1 MKITH
6 GHKGF
11 RLSFFNGLTLSV
23 QYGVANYCERQD
35 YSAGM
40 DEPSNPFDIV
50 SSSFEWAVLDES
62 DNLLSMGGDQ
72 VEGHVPFDMLPLV
85 IDRAQRLKPGS
96 KFVEPIGWTVCDA
109 VMELQPQH
117 RADMV
122 RVLLSK

>member
-1 MKITH
+1 MKIQH

-11 RLSFFNGLTLSV
+11 RLTFFNGLTLSV
-23 QYGVANYCERQD
+23 QYGVHNYCERQN
-35 YSAGM
+35 YSAGW
-40 DEPSNPFDIV
+40 DEPSDPSEIV
-50 SSSFEWAVLDES
+50 SGSFEWAVWGEHD
-62 DNLLSMGGDQ
+62 LLSMGGDQ
-72 VEGHVPFDMLPLV
+72 VEGHVPFDLLPLV

>member
-1 MKITH
+1 MKIQH

-40 DEPSNPFDIV
+40 DEPSNPMEI
-50 SSSFEWAVLDES
+50 SSRDFEWAVLDES
-62 DNLLSMGGDQ
+62 DSLLSMGGDQ

-85 IDRAQRLKPGS
+85 IDRVQRLTPGS
-96 KFVEPIGWTVCDA
+96 RFVEPIGWTVCDA

>member
-11 RLSFFNGLTLSV
+11 RLTFFNGLTLSV
-23 QYGVANYCERQD
+23 QYGVANYCERR
-35 YSAGM
+35 SLNTFK
-40 DEPSNPFDIV
+40 EPSNPFDIE
-50 SSSFEWAVLDES
+50 SSDFEWAVLDGS

-72 VEGHVPFDMLPLV
+72 VEGHVPFDLLSLV

-96 KFVEPIGWTVCDA
+96 KFVEPIGYRVCDA
-109 VMELQPQH
+109 IEALQPQH

>member
-6 GHKGF
+6 GQKGF
-11 RLSFFNGLTLSV
+11 RLTFFNGLSLSV
-23 QYGVANYCERQD
+23 QYGVSNYCERQN
-35 YSAGM
+35 YSTFE
-40 DEPSNPFDIV
+40 EPSNPFDIV
-50 SSSFEWAVLDES
+50 SGSFEWAVLDGS
-62 DNLLSMGGDQ
+62 DNLLSMGGDS
-72 VEGHVPFDMLPLV
+72 VEGHVPFDLLPLV

-96 KFVEPIGWTVCDA
+96 RHVEPVGWTVCDA